1 MEGKFVNLEYNRL
14 IKIVLLLFSCTVV
27 CNSLKTPWAAAYQAS
42 LSFTI
47 SQSLLK
53 LMSIELVMPNNHLV
67 LRHPLLLPWIVPSI
81 RDSSNE
87 SAICIRWPKYWHFS
101 FSISPSNEYLGLISF
116 RKLVWSPWNP
126 RDSQKSSSTSQFESI
141 SSLVL
146 SLLYGPTLTSVHD
159 YWKSHSFDYTDLCQ
173 QSQVSAYQVSP
184 RAQGCYRTG
193 SERMKSKNAY
203 LRSFEIHSCL
213 TWSMKIIVVFC
224 LIASLIS

>member
-27 CNSLKTPWAAAYQAS
+27 CNSLNTAWAAAYQAY

-67 LRHPLLLPWIVPSI
+67 LRHPLLLSSIVPSI
-81 RDSSNE
+81 RVSSNE
-87 SAICIRWPKYWHFS
+87 SAICIKWPKYWHFS

-116 RKLVWSPWNP
+116 RKLVWSLWNP
-126 RDSQKSSSTSQFESI
+126 RNSQKSSSTSQFESI

-146 SLLYGPTLTSVHD
+146 SLVYGPTLTSVHD
-159 YWKSHSFDYTDLCQ
+159 YWKSHSFYYTDLCQ
-173 QSQVSAYQVSP
+173 QSQVSGYQVSP
-184 RAQGCYRTG
+184 RAQGCHRTG
-193 SERMKSKNAY
+193 SERMKSKNDY
-203 LRSFEIHSCL
+203 LPNVEHENYCGFL
-213 TWSMKIIVVFC
+213 LDC
-224 LIASLIS
+224 LIN

>member
-27 CNSLKTPWAAAYQAS
+27 CNSLKTSWAAAYQAS

-67 LRHPLLLPWIVPSI
+67 LRHPLLLSSIVPSI
-81 RDSSNE
+81 RVSSNE
-87 SAICIRWPKYWHFS
+87 SAICIKWPKYWHFS

-116 RKLVWSPWNP
+116 RKLVWSLWNP
-126 RDSQKSSSTSQFESI
+126 RNSQKSSSTSQFESI

-146 SLLYGPTLTSVHD
+146 SLVYGPTLTSVHD

-184 RAQGCYRTG
+184 RVSTKSSLCLPGE
-193 SERMKSKNAY
+193 SKSPRMP
-203 LRSFEIHSCL
+203 
-213 TWSMKIIVVFC
+213 
-224 LIASLIS
+224 